1 MIATS
6 STISGNASKKLGANI
21 LKLHILYLNI
31 YIYVM
36 YIYIV
41 YALCI
46 YSHLQIYTIF
56 FILGVKFNPSNDKE
70 AAEVG
75 YIKSNKQHLTGGKQ
89 IIQY

>member
-1 MIATS
+1 M
-6 STISGNASKKLGANI
+6 
-21 LKLHILYLNI
+21 
-31 YIYVM
+31 
-36 YIYIV
+36 YIV

-56 FILGVKFNPSNDKE
+56 LMLGVKFNPSNDKE

-89 IIQY
+89 IILVCKYILRDV